1 MSIVSL
7 CLTPGI
13 QRSVAIDTL
22 TVGEVNRLKSAFVDV
37 SGKGINVCR
46 VLQRLG
52 IDACCLAQGG
62 SNADELMLL
71 VQREGL
77 NLKLIPST
85 GMLRTCTSI
94 IETAVDG
101 GCRVTELIEPSP
113 TVEAPCIQEITLAVK
128 ALLPT
133 ARAFVIAGSMA
144 PGFPT
149 DYQARLAGLAHDAGV
164 PVFLDLQGAPLRAAI
179 AAQPALVK
187 INLSEFVAT
196 FLSVRF
202 QGGEH
207 SGILAEPVIAPEIVQ
222 AVAEVSRQQATTF
235 VLTRGAKCILIAQ
248 HGEVRIVPVTPL
260 TANET
265 LNPIGSGDAFLAGMV
280 ARLVARLVTA
290 APGENSAHFTM
301 DVLEHAC
308 TFATACAQSNART
321 ARPGFLEDSF
331 ALDYRA

>member
-1 MSIVSL
+1 MSIVAL

-22 TVGEVNRLKSAFVDV
+22 TVGEVNRLRTTFVDV

-46 VLQRLG
+46 VLQRLK
-52 IDACCLAQGG
+52 INACCLSQGG

-71 VQREGL
+71 AQREGL

-94 IETAVDG
+94 IETAIDG

-113 TVEAPCIQEITLAVK
+113 TVEEPCIQEITKAVK

-149 DYQARLAGLAHDAGV
+149 DYQAKLAALAHDAGV

-179 AAQPALVK
+179 ATQPALVK

-196 FLSVRF
+196 FLSDRF
-202 QGGEH
+202 KGGEH
-207 SGILAEPVIAPEIVQ
+207 SGILAEPVIASAIIE
-222 AVAEVSRQQATTF
+222 AVAEVSRQQKTTF
-235 VLTRGAKCILIAQ
+235 VLTRGARSILIAQ
-248 HGEVRIVPVTPL
+248 HGDVRIVPVTPL
-260 TANET
+260 AANET

-280 ARLVARLVTA
+280 ARLIA
-290 APGENSAHFTM
+290 AVPAENTGRFTM
-301 DVLEHAC
+301 EALEHAC
-308 TFATACAQSNART
+308 AFATACAQSNART

>member
-1 MSIVSL
+1 MFIVSL

-46 VLQRLG
+46 VLQRLK
-52 IDACCLAQGG
+52 INACCLSQGG

-71 VQREGL
+71 AQREGL

-113 TVEAPCIQEITLAVK
+113 TVEEPCVREISQAVQ

-133 ARAFVIAGSMA
+133 ARALVIAGSMA
-144 PGFPT
+144 PGFPV
-149 DYQARLAGLAHDAGV
+149 DYQAKLAALAHDAGV
-164 PVFLDLQGAPLRAAI
+164 AVFLDLQGAPLRAAI

-196 FLSVRF
+196 FLSDRF
-202 QGGEH
+202 KGGEH
-207 SGILAEPVIAPEIVQ
+207 SGILAEPVIAPAIIES
-222 AVAEVSRQQATTF
+222 VAEVSRLQTTTF
-235 VLTRGAKCILIAQ
+235 VLTRGARSILIAQ
-248 HGEVRIVPVTPL
+248 HGDVRTVPVTPL

-280 ARLVARLVTA
+280 AKLIAA
-290 APGENSAHFTM
+290 APAANAGHFTM
-301 DVLEHAC
+301 EALAHAC